1 MEVIRIPAK
10 PKIQKTGKLRVA
22 AYCRV
27 SSRHKEQVESLE
39 SQLIYYERKIKD
51 EKNWL
56 YRGVYYDI
64 GSGLRKEHRKGLA
77 KLLKQVEK
85 GKLDLIITKSV
96 SRLGRNTVDVLEAV
110 RLMKEKGVD
119 MYFENENIRLSEQ
132 QMELLL
138 SIRCAVAQEESRNIS
153 ENIKWGYT
161 RKFERGEIQTKYKN
175 FMGYTEKDGKLVIVL
190 EEAEIV
196 RTIFEMYAAGN
207 SIRKICVYLEENG
220 IKTKTGKTKWAPNV
234 IGKMLHNEKYKGCTL
249 MQKTYSDDLLS
260 GKRKKN
266 NGEVTQYYYED
277 THPAIVSK
285 ELFERVQ
292 NRLDQN
298 R

>member
-22 AYCRV
+22 AYCRI

-51 EKNWL
+51 NKSWL

-64 GSGLRKEHRKGLA
+64 GSGLRKEQRKGLA
-77 KLLKQVEK
+77 RLLKQVEK

-119 MYFENENIRLSEQ
+119 MYFENENIKLSEQ
-132 QMELLL
+132 QTELLL
-138 SIRCAVAQEESRNIS
+138 SIRCAVAQEESR
-153 ENIKWGYT
+153 
-161 RKFERGEIQTKYKN
+161 
-175 FMGYTEKDGKLVIVL
+175 
-190 EEAEIV
+190 
-196 RTIFEMYAAGN
+196 
-207 SIRKICVYLEENG
+207 KICAYLEENG

-249 MQKTYSDDLLS
+249 IRKTYSDDLLS

-292 NRLDQN
+292 NQLDQN